1 MRKEII
7 SYARRKYSTEP
18 EYLWER
24 TPDTFILRNK
34 FNKKWYAI
42 VMSVRKSVFFPGDN
56 NSTDIIDIINL
67 RCNPD
72 TRECLLSEGR
82 CFPAYHMNK
91 KNWISIILD
100 GSVETGILC
109 NIIDESYNIVNR

>member
-1 MRKEII
+1 MRNKVI
-7 SYARRKYSTEP
+7 SYAREKYATEP
-18 EYLWER
+18 EYLWR
-24 TPDTFILRNK
+24 KTPDTFVLRNSR
-34 FNKKWYAI
+34 NKKWYSI
-42 VMSVRKSVFFPGDN
+42 VLQVKKSAFGYDDN
-56 NSTDIIDIINL
+56 SLVDVINL
-67 RCNPD
+67 RCEPL

-100 GSVETGILC
+100 DNIDFQILC

>member
-1 MRKEII
+1 MRDKII
-7 SYARRKYSTEP
+7 SYAREKYATDP
-18 EYLWER
+18 EYLWQK
-24 TPDTFILRNK
+24 TPDAFVLRNK
-34 FNKKWYAI
+34 NNKKWYAL
-42 VMSVRKSVFFPGDN
+42 VMNVKKSV
-56 NSTDIIDIINL
+56 IISDSDGCTDIINL
-67 RCNPD
+67 RCEPV

-100 GSVETGILC
+100 DNIDFQILC